1 MKILF
6 TADLHL
12 NIKARS
18 QRTGRTA
25 IDVFAELVEQKNPE
39 VVVVAG
45 DIGTPDESFRHL
57 TAIRNAVGARILAIT
72 LGNHD
77 FWLDRS
83 EHA

>member
-12 NIKARS
+12 NIPSRS

-25 IDVFAELVEQKNPE
+25 FDVFAGMVEMENPE

-45 DIGTPDESFRHL
+45 DIRCVRVTGMRCRAADLSYYGSAYMRGGTRVYSL
-57 TAIRNAVGARILAIT
+57 LSA
-72 LGNHD
+72 
-77 FWLDRS
+77 
-83 EHA
+83 